1 MQERINKIR
10 AVSSDTAELLQTA
23 YDKLMTKKESVRNS
37 SISEVRDFQKE
48 YTAFTKLLR
57 SFEENYG
64 IDKFE
69 SISAV
74 YEYLIENG
82 YKVASRTL
90 YDHKKKGYL
99 VGTNGKYSL
108 AEIEEY
114 ANKYLNKELQNVDN
128 FDGLS
133 LVDKKNLA
141 EIELKNLRAERE
153 QIAIDEA
160 RGRLISREV
169 VEREFASRIEVIKR
183 LLQEQEESLPVLL
196 AGKSE
201 TEIRDI
207 IAGSYKYIMES
218 YARELFKAQEVHD
231 AGNNGI

>member
-10 AVSSDTAELLQTA
+10 AVSESTAELLQAA
-23 YDKLMTKKESVRNS
+23 YNKLLEKKEHAKLGNMSDVK
-37 SISEVRDFQKE
+37 EYQKE
-48 YTAFTKLLR
+48 DAAFTKLLR
-57 SFEENYG
+57 SYEESFG

-69 SISAV
+69 SISEV
-74 YEYLIENG
+74 YEYLIDCG

-99 VGTNGKYSL
+99 LGSNGKYSL
-108 AEIEEY
+108 AEVEDY
-114 ANKYLNKELQNVDN
+114 ASKYLNKEIINADD

-160 RGRLISREV
+160 RGRLISRDIV
-169 VEREFASRIEVIKR
+169 DREFASRIEVIKR

-201 TEIRDI
+201 SEIRDI

-218 YARELFKAQEVHD
+218 YSRELFKV
-231 AGNNGI
+231 NNISDE

>member
-1 MQERINKIR
+1 MQERIDKIR
-10 AVSSDTAELLQTA
+10 AVSESTAELLQAA
-23 YDKLMTKKESVRNS
+23 YNKLLEKKEHAKLGNMSDVK
-37 SISEVRDFQKE
+37 EYQKE
-48 YTAFTKLLR
+48 DAAFTKLLR
-57 SFEENYG
+57 SYEESFG

-69 SISAV
+69 SISEV
-74 YEYLIENG
+74 YEYLIDCG

-99 VGTNGKYSL
+99 LGSNGKYSQ

-114 ANKYLNKELQNVDN
+114 ASNYLNKETINADD

-160 RGRLISREV
+160 RGRLISRDIV
-169 VEREFASRIEVIKR
+169 DREFASRIEVIKR

-218 YARELFKAQEVHD
+218 YSRELFQVQEIKGVESV
-231 AGNNGI
+231 